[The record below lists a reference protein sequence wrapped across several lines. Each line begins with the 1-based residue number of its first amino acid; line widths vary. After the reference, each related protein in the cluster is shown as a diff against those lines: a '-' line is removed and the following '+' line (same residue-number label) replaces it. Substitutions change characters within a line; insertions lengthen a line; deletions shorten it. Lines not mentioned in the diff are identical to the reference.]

1 MKLLMISG
9 DRSVL
14 QGKMGAFWYTL
25 QELRKHF
32 DRIDIICPHVSEKHV
47 GLSESGHRFADQG
60 QGGAEIFFHPCPS
73 SLWLQIP
80 WITNKGKLL
89 IEEFQHDVMTV
100 HDYPPFYNG
109 IGARRLHKATGIP
122 YATEIHHIVGW
133 PKAANVSELIGREM
147 SRFFMKANTRT
158 AKAVRAVNDAVAEKL
173 QRFGVPKE
181 KIEVISSFYLDKE
194 ILSIENKP
202 PVSYDISFCGR
213 LVANKGLLNV
223 LLALQKLPSVRL
235 LIIGDGPQRQKLEVK
250 AKELGINNRVTFLG
264 WLPTQE
270 AVSGA
275 MQTARIFVMNSKS
288 EGGPR
293 VALEAMGCGL
303 PVISTKVGVMP
314 EAIDDGVNGVFTTGE
329 PDDLAEKISSLLAD
343 DERRDRIGNEAKKVL
358 DVYER
363 STLMAQYADFLKRL
377 A

>member
-25 QELRKHF
+25 EEMRKHF
-32 DRIDIICPHVSEKHV
+32 DRIDIICPYVSAGNV
-47 GLSESGHRFADQG
+47 GISESGHRFADASDT
-60 QGGAEIFFHPCPS
+60 GGEIFFHPCPK
-73 SLWLQIP
+73 SLIFQIP
-80 WITNKGKLL
+80 WITNKGEAL
-89 IEEFQHDVMTV
+89 IKQHGHDVMTV

-109 IGARRLHKATGIP
+109 IGAKRLHNKTGIP

-133 PKAANVSELIGREM
+133 PKAANFSEVIGREM
-147 SRFFMKANTRT
+147 SRFFLKSVT
-158 AKAVRAVNDAVAEKL
+158 AASAAVRTVNKTVAL
-173 QRFGVPKE
+173 QVKRFGVPASKVH
-181 KIEVISSFYLDKE
+181 VISSFYLDKT
-194 ILSIENKP
+194 ILSGEHKP

-213 LVANKGLLNV
+213 LVPNKGLSELID
-223 LLALQKLPSVRL
+223 ALVELSSARL
-235 LIIGDGPQRQKLEVK
+235 LIIGDGPERQKMEAKVK
-250 AKELGINNRVTFLG
+250 DLGIANRVTFLG

-293 VALEAMGCGL
+293 IALEAMACGL
-303 PVISTKVGVMP
+303 PVIVTKVGVMP

-329 PDDLAEKISSLLAD
+329 TADLVEKISLLLE
-343 DERRDRIGNEAKKVL
+343 DEALMESMGNEAKKVL
-358 DVYER
+358 ELYER
-363 STLMAQYADFLKRL
+363 STLMKNYADFLKNL